1 MESNVAAVAAEVQDL
16 VNQKVP
22 ETTRLAIEENMEV
35 NARLSQLSEQVLV
48 LMGENSALRGRK
60 SQLSVDVDVL
70 EEMLRET
77 SRQSCIRKK
86 VGQRKTS

>member
-70 EEMLRET
+70 EEMLREM